1 MHTYK
6 HTLILHAAH
15 TQHNTSHATTC
26 KHARTHTSIP
36 YHAQVLC
43 DGMSTLLA
51 LSRSAQS
58 YTVGDINRERVPPF
72 SSHTVDHHRQKETWE
87 YVSTVEERAAAEEPW
102 LPQRNGCKYV
112 CDRGYVRTYVH
123 TFAVRCL
130 DLRTYVH
137 TLYSSCC
144 RTMRTYV
151 PWGVLYTR
159 MVSHIRTYISKV
171 FHQTGT

>member
-1 MHTYK
+1 MQACTHAYIYPIPCAGPVWW
-6 HTLILHAAH
+6 HVHSPRLEPQCSELHCQWH
-15 TQHNTSHATTC
+15 QQRESSPLLQSHCGPSQAEGNMGV
-26 KHARTHTSIP
+26 RE
-36 YHAQVLC
+36 Y
-43 DGMSTLLA
+43 
-51 LSRSAQS
+51 SR
-58 YTVGDINRERVPPF
+58 GER
-72 SSHTVDHHRQKETWE
+72 
-87 YVSTVEERAAAEEPW
+87 AAEEPW
-102 LPQRNGCKYV
+102 LPQENECKYV

-151 PWGVLYTR
+151 PWGVLYTT